1 MATTGHN
8 TSFIRKQGGTDAVL
22 ASGGTLTVESGG
34 TINVDSGGAF
44 TIDSGGSITMPVS
57 TRTTTNVATAIP
69 SYGFASLVAS
79 TTTPDYTLGAP
90 AAGKVVY
97 LRVESNTSSGT
108 CTVTT
113 TAAFDAGG
121 SKNKLLL
128 NAADDAVT
136 LVGISSTGWA
146 ICSNVGSVATTSG

>member
-8 TSFIRKQGGTDAVL
+8 TKFIRKQGGTDVVL

-34 TINVDSGGAF
+34 TLAVDSGGSLTLPTA
-44 TIDSGGSITMPVS
+44 
-57 TRTTTNVATAIP
+57 TRSTTNVATAIP
-69 SYGFASLVAS
+69 GYGFASLVAS
-79 TTTPDYTLGAP
+79 TTAPDYTLGAP
-90 AAGKVVY
+90 VAGNVVY

-113 TAAFDAGG
+113 TAAFDAAG

-136 LVGISSTGWA
+136 LVGVSSTGWA